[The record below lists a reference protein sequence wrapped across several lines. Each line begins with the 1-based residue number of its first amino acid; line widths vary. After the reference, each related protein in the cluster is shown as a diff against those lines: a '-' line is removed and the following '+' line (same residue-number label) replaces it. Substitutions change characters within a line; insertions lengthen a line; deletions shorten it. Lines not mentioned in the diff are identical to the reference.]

1 MCLKNGSVEP
11 ARPCCFPVLRPGFR
25 TPGLLLST
33 ADHRNVS
40 QTFILI
46 AFRATFT
53 TYHCRRGKRG
63 SKMRLTNGSVAAA
76 RLFPCR
82 SSLDARPRCDCFY
95 SGFKRNVLTS
105 GVEEMCLK
113 NGSVKPAR
121 PCCFPVLS
129 PGFRTQGLLL
139 STANHRNVSQ
149 TFVLIAFCATFTTYH
164 CRRGKRG
171 SKMRL
176 TNGSV
181 AAARLCCSPAGA
193 VWMLGHGVFL

>member
-1 MCLKNGSVEP
+1 MLFPCFEAWFSDAGIAIVDSEP
-11 ARPCCFPVLRPGFR
+11 PKCEPNLHFNCFPC
-25 TPGLLLST
+25 
-33 ADHRNVS
+33 NV
-40 QTFILI
+40 
-46 AFRATFT
+46 
-53 TYHCRRGKRG
+53 YHLPLPSRETC
-63 SKMRLTNGSVAAA
+63 LTNGFVAAA

-113 NGSVKPAR
+113 NGSVEPAR
-121 PCCFPVLS
+121 PCCFPVLR
-129 PGFRTQGLLL
+129 PGFRTPGLLL

-149 TFVLIAFCATFTTYH
+149 TFVLIAFRAKFTTYH
-164 CRRGKRG
+164 CGRGKRG

-193 VWMLGHGVFL
+193 VWMLGRGVFL